1 MLKKILLV
9 LGIAASIVN
18 TANAQCTPDPAY
30 ADSSFGVW
38 PDTLENLP
46 CAFADEAN
54 GYNAVI
60 NIKTLGDSTFVLSG
74 SGSVTAAIQ
83 KFRIISVT
91 GLPTGFSY
99 TPNTPEWIN
108 IGSDPNYTPVQG
120 CVSVTASQSSIQS
133 LLASNP
139 TGVDYNLTINVDAF
153 ITSTD
158 NFIANIAIGS
168 NGRWLSDP
176 ALATLGVSAI
186 PVTGYKIR
194 VRGVSG
200 DCGPLS
206 IGDAVT
212 NAFSVKGNYPNP
224 FNRSTKITYNVTRS
238 QYVELAIYNMVGN
251 LVMKQNIPSIIG
263 ENTYEV
269 SANQLKSGVY
279 FYTLSDGKKT
289 ITKRMS
295 VSNN

>member
-1 MLKKILLV
+1 MLKKLLFTFGV
-9 LGIAASIVN
+9 LSFLGNIV
-18 TANAQCTPDPAY
+18 NAQCSPDPVF

-38 PDTLENLP
+38 PDTAENLP
-46 CAFADEAN
+46 CAFGDASN
-54 GYNAVI
+54 GYSAVI

-74 SGSVTAAIQ
+74 TGSVTAAIQ

-91 GLPTGFSY
+91 GLPTGFIY

-120 CVSVTASQSSIQS
+120 CVTVSASQSSVQS

-139 TGVDYNLTINVDAF
+139 NGVDFNLTINVDAF

-168 NGRWLSDP
+168 EGRWLSDP
-176 ALATLGVSAI
+176 ALTLLGVGAI
-186 PVTGYKIR
+186 PVSGYKIR

-206 IGDAVT
+206 LTDASA
-212 NAFSVKGNYPNP
+212 NIFSVKGNYPNP
-224 FNRSTKITYNVTRS
+224 FTRSTKIIYNVTRS
-238 QYVELAIYNMVGN
+238 QYVELEIYNMVGS
-251 LVMKQNIPSIIG
+251 LVLKQHIPSIIG

-269 SANQLKSGVY
+269 SANQLKPGVY

-289 ITKRMS
+289 VTKRMS